1 MPRRGEIWMV
11 ALGLAAKVRPA
22 LILNQPFTDADRAL
36 VTVIPHTQSLR
47 GSQFEVALPLP
58 FLKSGAFLVQNP
70 VTIPAVKA
78 ERRLG
83 QLTPAQLAAVEA
95 GVRGWLG
102 L

>member
-1 MPRRGEIWMV
+1 MPPRGEVWMV
-11 ALGLAAKVRPA
+11 DLGLAAKVRPA
-22 LILNQPFTDADRAL
+22 LILNQPFTDTDRAL
-36 VTVIPHTQSLR
+36 ITAIPHTQSLR
-47 GSQFEVALPLP
+47 GSQFEIALPLT
-58 FLKSGAFLVQNP
+58 FLKGGAFLVQNP

-83 QLTPAQLAAVEA
+83 QWTPTQLAAVEA

>member
-1 MPRRGEIWMV
+1 MPGRGEVWTV
-11 ALGLAAKVRPA
+11 DLGMAAKVRPA

-36 VTVIPHTQSLR
+36 ITIIPHTQTLR
-47 GSQFEVALPLP
+47 ASQFEIALPLR
-58 FLKSGAFLVQNP
+58 FLKGGAFLVRNP

>member
-1 MPRRGEIWMV
+1 MPNRGEVWMV
-11 ALGLAAKVRPA
+11 DLGMAAKVRPA

-36 VTVIPHTQSLR
+36 ITVIPHTQSLR
-47 GSQFEVALPLP
+47 GSQFEIALPLP
-58 FLKSGAFLVQNP
+58 FLKGGAFLVQNP

-78 ERRLG
+78 ERLLG
-83 QLTPAQLAAVEA
+83 RLTPAHLVAVEA